1 MGETGTYLVHEER
14 GMKKDEKKRKKV
26 LTKRGESDNISKR
39 SAAGEK
45 PGSQKRGRKPSESGG
60 QEKRLKKPEKSS

>member
-1 MGETGTYLVHEER
+1 MGETGAYLVHEKR

-26 LTKRGESDNISKR
+26 LTKRGESANISKR
-39 SAAGEK
+39 SAAGKNLAAKSAE
-45 PGSQKRGRKPSESGG
+45 GKPSESGG

>member
-1 MGETGTYLVHEER
+1 MGETGAYLVHEKR

-45 PGSQKRGRKPSESGG
+45 PGSQKRGRKA
-60 QEKRLKKPEKSS
+60 K